1 MQDITHLLNNI
12 IHADCLEVMRSMP
25 DNCID
30 LVCTD
35 PPYGYIKHRLDA
47 PFDANEFFKQ
57 SARILK
63 PTGGLIYFGRG
74 VQMARWA
81 CLCDDLGLVHK
92 EDIVW
97 YKRNTS
103 SPCHPL
109 GRNHES
115 AYLFGG
121 PQFRARKAKIP
132 AEETMMEVTPGLR
145 RNIARMLAIIRKGC
159 VDEFARAKFDIP
171 NTSRN
176 DNITGSAGIKCTD
189 RLSRFYRMST
199 AGARE
204 CSVIYA
210 PHDRRHTSIH
220 PTQKPVRLFERLIAI
235 ASDPGAIVL
244 DPFSGSGSCALA
256 AARSGRQYIAIE
268 IDEEYHRRSVERLQS
283 DMAQWDLTSQP
294 VDPSLLNS

>member
-1 MQDITHLLNNI
+1 MHNVTHLLNNI
-12 IHADCLEVMRSMP
+12 IHADCLEVMRSLP

-47 PFDANEFFKQ
+47 PFDVDEFFRQ
-57 SARILK
+57 AARILK

-81 CLCDDLGLVHK
+81 CLCDDLGLIHK

-97 YKRNTS
+97 HKRNTS

-121 PQFRARKAKIP
+121 PKFRTRKTRVP
-132 AEETMMEVTPGLR
+132 AEETMMEVTPGLA
-145 RNIARMLAIIRKGC
+145 RNIAKMLEIIRRGR
-159 VDEFARAKFDIP
+159 VDDLAQAKFDRP
-171 NTSRN
+171 STSRN
-176 DNITGSAGIKCTD
+176 DNITIQQGAKCID
-189 RLSRFYRMST
+189 RLAGFYRMVINGS
-199 AGARE
+199 RE
-204 CSVIYA
+204 RSVIYTQS
-210 PHDRRHTSIH
+210 DSRRTSIH

-256 AARSGRQYIAIE
+256 AARSNRQYIGIE
-268 IDEEYHRRSVERLQS
+268 IDEEYHRRSVERMQS
-283 DMAQWDLTSQP
+283 DLLTHNQ
-294 VDPSLLNS
+294 